1 LHPKC
6 ASFFLPLFFFSFS
19 EGGAPDIDNPVE
31 YSLHVCRMDGAGQ
44 WIDPAAYKKNTK
56 KKTVMLYRYFVRAP
70 FSFLFFFNFELT
82 CSSWS
87 IFTAWHFEFTSFV
100 GDKCPGGI
108 PQRGRH
114 TYSLA
119 IGSTP
124 DDFNNAHFI

>member
-1 LHPKC
+1 
-6 ASFFLPLFFFSFS
+6 
-19 EGGAPDIDNPVE
+19 
-31 YSLHVCRMDGAGQ
+31 MDGAGQ
-44 WIDPAAYKKNTK
+44 WIDPTTHKKQKKNRDALSILCT
-56 KKTVMLYRYFVRAP
+56 RSF
-70 FSFLFFFNFELT
+70 FFLFFFNFEFELT